1 MPQGCRA
8 RVSGLAA
15 VAATRSTT
23 GARPTP
29 VFSTEGRPKRVE
41 RLNRPS
47 VRLLNGVRLHVR
59 RPADPRG
66 RLRAL
71 GLRPRKGL
79 SQSFLEDQS
88 IAAAIVRAARLDP
101 TRDAV
106 LEVGPGL
113 GVLTERLVRAARR
126 VVAIEIDPALAD
138 WLRAELADAPLRVE
152 TADILE
158 VDPAAF
164 FEHDFVVVANLP
176 YHVASPAI
184 RRLLEVGPPFAKR
197 LVVML
202 QAEVAER
209 ITARPGQL
217 SALAVGIQVQASV
230 RLIRRVSKKAFYPSP
245 KVDSAV
251 VLIEPLPESDRRI
264 QRARASG
271 VRQSGAS
278 WVQAARK
285 KLGNSLAEGLS
296 VEKQVVLELL
306 KQSDI
311 DADRRPQELDVD
323 DWVKLFLRRL
333 G

>member
-1 MPQGCRA
+1 MTPNAQHP
-8 RVSGLAA
+8 
-15 VAATRSTT
+15 
-23 GARPTP
+23 RP
-29 VFSTEGRPKRVE
+29 
-41 RLNRPS
+41 N
-47 VRLLNGVRLHVR
+47 
-59 RPADPRG
+59 ARG

-79 SQSFLEDQS
+79 SQSFLDDQS
-88 IAAAIVRAARLDP
+88 IAAAIVRAARLDL
-101 TRDAV
+101 TRDDV

-113 GVLTERLVRAARR
+113 GVLTERLVRAARQ
-126 VVAIEIDPALAD
+126 VVAIEIDPSLAD
-138 WLRAELADAPLRVE
+138 WLRAEFDGASLRIE

-184 RRLLEVGPPFAKR
+184 RRLLEVGPPFARR

-209 ITARPGQL
+209 ITARPGEL
-217 SALAVGIQVQASV
+217 SALAVGIQVQANV

-251 VLIEPLPESDRRI
+251 VLIEPLADTDRRI
-264 QRARASG
+264 QRAEQTAFVSL
-271 VRQSGAS
+271 
-278 WVQAARK
+278 VQAGFKQPRK

-296 VEKQVVLELL
+296 VEKQVVLQLL
-306 KQSDI
+306 HQSGI

-323 DWVKLFLRRL
+323 DWVRLFRAHVQ
-333 G
+333 